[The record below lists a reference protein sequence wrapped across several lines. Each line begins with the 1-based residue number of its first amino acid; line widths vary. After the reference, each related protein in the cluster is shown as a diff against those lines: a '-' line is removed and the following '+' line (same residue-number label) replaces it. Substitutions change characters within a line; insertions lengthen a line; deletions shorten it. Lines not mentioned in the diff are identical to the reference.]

1 LTIQIDAASDA
12 FRSWAMD
19 GRATL
24 AMAPSR
30 TARVMP
36 RPMETMAHYRLGT
49 GNPSWLTE
57 AEAVWVS
64 DMIAERRLLAK
75 VA

>member
-1 LTIQIDAASDA
+1 
-12 FRSWAMD
+12 
-19 GRATL
+19 
-24 AMAPSR
+24 
-30 TARVMP
+30 MP